1 MPLTWNQIS
10 VAFSNAKYTF
20 AEISIALEL
29 FLLKGGYSGYKRRQ
43 QVYGDFF
50 KSNPEKKKQVVKL
63 VMKVKGQ
70 TIKQDAKVSKKTKVT
85 VSDIDLIISEILNIK
100 PKVEVHVD

>member
-1 MPLTWNQIS
+1 M
-10 VAFSNAKYTF
+10 AFSNAKYTF

>member
-1 MPLTWNQIS
+1 VPLTWDQIS
-10 VAFSNAKYTF
+10 VAFNNAKFTF

-63 VMKVKGQ
+63 VMKVRGQ
-70 TIKQDAKVSKKTKVT
+70 TIKQDAKVPEKSEVT

-100 PKVEVHVD
+100 PKVEVNVN